1 MEYFPYVLISRAEQY
16 RHGSINDLDKA
27 LQELR
32 IIHQGVPL
40 MEPHLLCHGDYLD
53 EDILYEYAINPRLR
67 TLVDWA
73 MRRVVLEN
81 ILTWTTMHVRLKIA
95 VNAMRAIPM
104 NNISS
109 NMRIIMQDNLVQNLW
124 SVHRAKLEK
133 DLPF

>member
-16 RHGSINDLDKA
+16 RHSSINDLDEA

>member
-1 MEYFPYVLISRAEQY
+1 MEYFPYVLKSRAEQY
-16 RHGSINDLDKA
+16 RHSSINDLDEA

-32 IIHQGVPL
+32 IIHQGESL
-40 MEPHLLCHGDYLD
+40 AEPHLLCHGDYLD

-81 ILTWTTMHVRLKIA
+81 ILTWATMHVRLKIA
-95 VNAMRAIPM
+95 VNAMRCIPM

-124 SVHRAKLEK
+124 SVHRARLEK

>member
-16 RHGSINDLDKA
+16 RHGSINDLDEA

-53 EDILYEYAINPRLR
+53 EDILYEYATNPRLR

>member
-1 MEYFPYVLISRAEQY
+1 MEYFPYVLKSRAEQY
-16 RHGSINDLDKA
+16 RHSSINDLDEA

-32 IIHQGVPL
+32 IIHQGESFA
-40 MEPHLLCHGDYLD
+40 EPHLLCHGDYLD
-53 EDILYEYAINPRLR
+53 EDILYEYATNPRLR

-95 VNAMRAIPM
+95 VNAMRCISM
-104 NNISS
+104 NNISP

-124 SVHRAKLEK
+124 SVHRARLEK

>member
-1 MEYFPYVLISRAEQY
+1 MEYFPYVLKSRAEQY
-16 RHGSINDLDKA
+16 RHSSINDLDEA
-27 LQELR
+27 LQELC
-32 IIHQGVPL
+32 IIYQGKPL
-40 MEPHLLCHGDYLD
+40 AEPHLFCHGDYLD
-53 EDILYEYAINPRLR
+53 EDILYEYATNPRLR
-67 TLVDWA
+67 TLADWA

>member
-16 RHGSINDLDKA
+16 RHSSINDLDKA

-53 EDILYEYAINPRLR
+53 EDILYEYATNPRLR

>member
-16 RHGSINDLDKA
+16 RHSSINDLDEA

-32 IIHQGVPL
+32 NIHQGVPL
-40 MEPHLLCHGDYLD
+40 TEPHLLCHGDYLD
-53 EDILYEYAINPRLR
+53 EDILYEYATNPRLR

-95 VNAMRAIPM
+95 VNAMRAIYM